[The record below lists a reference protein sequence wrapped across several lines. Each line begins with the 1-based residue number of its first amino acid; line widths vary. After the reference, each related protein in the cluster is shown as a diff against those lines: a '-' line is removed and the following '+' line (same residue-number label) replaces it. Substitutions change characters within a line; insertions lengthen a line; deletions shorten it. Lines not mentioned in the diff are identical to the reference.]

1 MNATLLLGMSLL
13 AVLGADAAVLPV
25 IVTGPW
31 TLETGAAVLDL
42 GGKTL
47 EISGPAAFEIAPP
60 TRETVRGEAYA
71 GIPVFNPK
79 AGGWMKG
86 ARLKPLIAE
95 ECTATGALVP
105 DSLRLKPAPDA
116 DTAFTRGVDYDLDP
130 FWGTFGRLD
139 GGAIR
144 EGQTVY
150 ADYEYTLSRL
160 DSIAADANGALRLVA
175 GAPAPA
181 LALPPALNPGETAV
195 VNVFVPAGCT
205 ALTDENL
212 YPVDCAPSPAEAE
225 ATAETLLPKTLAK
238 LRAGEPLT
246 VVAFGDSVTNGGGV
260 GDRTELWYQNVF
272 VARLKERFPKAEITL
287 HNAAWPGGHSKGY
300 LEAPAGGTYDF
311 QRDVLD
317 RKPDLV
323 TVEFVNDAYLDE
335 EAVQAHYAGLL
346 ARLHGA
352 GAEVILIT
360 PHLVRPDWL
369 KTDTLKVAEDPRPY
383 VRGLRRFAAENQVAL
398 ADASRR
404 WCRLHA
410 QGLPYTTLLANA
422 INHPDSRGQALFADA
437 LMALFPGG

>member
-1 MNATLLLGMSLL
+1 MTTLALLGMTLL
-13 AVLGADAAVLPV
+13 SATVLPV
-25 IVTGPW
+25 TVTGPW
-31 TLETGAAVLDL
+31 AVETGAATVTVGGTTLDV
-42 GGKTL
+42 T
-47 EISGPAAFEIAPP
+47 GPAAFEIAPP
-60 TRETVRGEAYA
+60 KRETMRGEAYA

-79 AGGWMKG
+79 AGGWVKG

-105 DSLRLKPAPDA
+105 DSLRLRPAPDA
-116 DTAFTRGVDYDLDP
+116 DTVFTPGVDYDLDP
-130 FWGTFGRLD
+130 FWGTFGRLE

-150 ADYEYTLSRL
+150 ADYAYELSRL
-160 DSIAADANGALRLVA
+160 DSIAADATGALRLVP

-195 VNVFVPAGCT
+195 VNVFVPAGCA

-212 YPVDCAPSPAEAE
+212 YPVDFAPPSAPAAP
-225 ATAETLLPKTLAK
+225 TAETLLPRTLAK
-238 LRAGEPLT
+238 LRNGEPLT

-272 VARLKERFPKAEITL
+272 VARLKERFPKAQITL
-287 HNAAWPGGHSKGY
+287 HNAAWPGGHSRGY

-323 TVEFVNDAYLDE
+323 TIEFVNDAYLDE

-369 KTDTLKVAEDPRPY
+369 ETDTLKVAEDPRPY
-383 VRGLRRFAAENQVAL
+383 VRGLRRFAAENHVAL
-398 ADASRR
+398 ADASRL

-410 QGLPYTTLLANA
+410 QGLPYITLLANA
-422 INHPDSRGQALFADA
+422 INHPDARGQALFADA

>member
-130 FWGTFGRLD
+130 FWGTFGRLE

-150 ADYEYTLSRL
+150 ADYAYELSRL
-160 DSIAADANGALRLVA
+160 DSIAADANGALRLVP

-195 VNVFVPAGCT
+195 VNVFVPAGCA

-212 YPVDCAPSPAEAE
+212 YPVDFAPSPAEAE

-300 LEAPAGGTYDF
+300 LEAAAGGTHDF

-317 RKPDLV
+317 RRPDLV

-335 EAVQAHYAGLL
+335 EAVQAHYAGIL
-346 ARLHGA
+346 ARLHGV

-422 INHPDSRGQALFADA
+422 INHPDARGQALFADA